1 MTPGP
6 VCIGGGDDIEGNR
19 SMSERILNGG
29 EAMAYGALVAGVKLV
44 TSYPGSP
51 SSGTVEALI
60 GLAQAHDL
68 DIEWSSNEKVA
79 IELAI
84 GTSIAGRRAL
94 VCVKSVG
101 MNSMLDPLMVLNI
114 TPVHGGLVILLGD

>member
-1 MTPGP
+1 MP
-6 VCIGGGDDIEGNR
+6 
-19 SMSERILNGG
+19 ERILNGD

-60 GLAQAHDL
+60 GLAQVHEL

-84 GTSIAGRRAL
+84 GASIAGRRAL

-101 MNSMLDPLMVLNI
+101 MNAMLDPLMVLNI
-114 TPVHGGLVILLGD
+114 TPVHGGPGHPAG